1 MLILGFFGLLLFIIY
16 LLFIYLFIYF
26 FYKHM
31 SLWKCAYFPIG
42 FASKCGCKNK
52 KIFFSSSS
60 SPPVSLCSFALS
72 PSHRNFV
79 RLRRRRESISLHHQR
94 GKNSGSVIT
103 LSRAIK
109 PLPRSDRWPMLEGL
123 FIFCLLIRAG
133 RRGREHRGGGG
144 EAGMEGGRVRK
155 RRGEEEGGEGWG

>member
-1 MLILGFFGLLLFIIY
+1 MFFLLILGFFGLLLCFYYLSIIH
-16 LLFIYLFIYF
+16 LSIYLFINFSINVCLCGNTY
-26 FYKHM
+26 
-31 SLWKCAYFPIG
+31 AYFPIG
-42 FASKCGCKNK
+42 FANKCGCKNT

-60 SPPVSLCSFALS
+60 SPPVSVCSFALS

-133 RRGREHRGGGG
+133 RRGREHRGRVVGRQGWR
-144 EAGMEGGRVRK
+144 EGG
-155 RRGEEEGGEGWG
+155 